1 MWSCFFELL
10 VVPLGGQSWQLWAQI
25 LFYSILGP
33 TVTFATLDWIALEV
47 RRREQ
52 AQDSLKRLYDELQAS
67 HALLGALQKVTEQ
80 FASAADLETAIS
92 AASEGIT
99 KVTGAV
105 GTAVLLQSGGASIS
119 HSYGLPQTLSR
130 HAATRDEALKAS
142 KNLSDQV
149 ESEGATYHLLTTP
162 LVWAGKLVG
171 SIHTYYARPP
181 ESDQRESFSI
191 LSSEFSAAA
200 EVARGRTRD
209 LVTLLD
215 VDRSIRAEGNL
226 ERLLDKLLSQMMTRA
241 DATLGGVYLADEERR
256 LQLRVCRGASC
267 HPGGPPLRLG
277 EGFVGAAA
285 ERAEACVANQLS
297 AAERGSGGSLLHT
310 AQSAVALPLLSEQ
323 ELLGVV
329 VLAHETPHYFDE
341 ATLPFLNLVAG
352 QVGLAVRNAQ
362 AYLQSE
368 ELAIAE
374 ERARIAREIHDGVAQ
389 SLAFSALK
397 LDLVT
402 RLLKTDPA
410 KAETE
415 LGTTKGTLRELIKE
429 LRRSI
434 FALRPIDL
442 EHRGFTET
450 VRGYCQDYGQQNGLG
465 VELTLAETPQLSAK
479 SEAVLFR
486 IFQEAMHNVAKHAAA
501 TGVKVS
507 TGTTPDGQGFVAVED
522 DGPRLRPGNRV
533 RPGHECGR
541 FGPEA
546 NERARRQPGRHLRA
560 VDTLR
565 AGYKGLRILA
575 GVKPGGDLLIG
586 TPASGFTNSPDC
598 LEAFPAERLRICSP
612 SGVPERRAVEL
623 ARG

>member
-1 MWSCFFELL
+1 MVTEKKVKRVRPALEPAVPAGLEARSKSLYQQVKLARFWLPVAIVGVVLVFELL
-10 VVPLGGQSWQLWAQI
+10 VVPLGGQNWQLWSQI

-52 AQDSLKRLYDELQAS
+52 AQESLKRLYDELQAS

-119 HSYGLPQTLSR
+119 HSYGLTQSLAW
-130 HAATRDEALKAS
+130 HAARRDEALRAGKH
-142 KNLSDQV
+142 LSD
-149 ESEGATYHLLTTP
+149 EADDGTSYWLLTTP
-162 LVWAGKLVG
+162 LVWAGKTVG
-171 SIHTYYARPP
+171 SIHAYYAHAP

-256 LQLRVCRGASC
+256 LQLRVCRGVGC
-267 HPGGPPLRLG
+267 QPGGPPLRLG

-285 ERAEACVANQLS
+285 ERAEACVANRLS
-297 AAERGSGGSLLHT
+297 AAERNSGGSLLHM

-323 ELLGVV
+323 QLLGVV

-415 LGTTKGTLRELIKE
+415 LGATKGTLRELIKE

-434 FALRPIDL
+434 FALRPVDL

-450 VRGYCQDYGQQNGLG
+450 IRGYCQDYGQQNGLG
-465 VELTLAETPQLSAK
+465 VELAFAEMPQLSAK

-501 TGVKVS
+501 TAVKVS

-522 DGPRLRPGNRV
+522 DGRGFDLVTVSDRV
-533 RPGHECGR
+533 
-541 FGPEA
+541 
-546 NERARRQPGRHLRA
+546 
-560 VDTLR
+560 TS
-565 AGYKGLRILA
+565 AGGLGLRQMKER
-575 GVKPGGDLLIG
+575 VDNRGGTFELSTRSGRG
-586 TPASGFTNSPDC
+586 TRVFAS
-598 LEAFPAERLRICSP
+598 L
-612 SGVPERRAVEL
+612 PE
-623 ARG
+623 

>member
-1 MWSCFFELL
+1 MKALGRGLEGTRAARRTPPISGPRSRSLYQQVKLARFWLPVAIIGVVLFFELL
-10 VVPLGGQSWQLWAQI
+10 VVPLGGRSWQLWSQI

-33 TVTFATLDWIALEV
+33 TVTFATLDWIAAEV

-52 AQDSLKRLYDELQAS
+52 AQEGLKRLYDELQAS

-80 FASAADLETAIS
+80 FAAAPDLEAAIS

-119 HSYGLPQTLSR
+119 QSYGLTDGLARQ
-130 HAATRDEALKAS
+130 AARRDEALKAGEP
-142 KNLSDQV
+142 LSDAL
-149 ESEGATYHLLTTP
+149 ESDGATYWLLTTP

-171 SIHTYYARPP
+171 SVHAYYAQTP
-181 ESDQRESFSI
+181 ESDQCESFSI

-200 EVARGRTRD
+200 EAARGRTRD
-209 LVTLLD
+209 LVTLLN

-241 DATLGGVYLADEERR
+241 DATLGGVYLADDERR
-256 LQLRVCRGASC
+256 LQLRVCRGSSC
-267 HPGGPPLRLG
+267 QPGGPPLRLG

-285 ERAEACVANQLS
+285 ERAEACVAHELS
-297 AAERGSGGSLLHT
+297 GERDKSGSLLHS
-310 AQSAVALPLLSEQ
+310 ARSAVALPLLSEQ

-329 VLAHETPHYFDE
+329 VLAHETPDYFDE
-341 ATLPFLNLVAG
+341 TTLPFLNLVAG

-389 SLAFSALK
+389 TLAFSALK

-415 LGTTKGTLRELIKE
+415 LTATKGTLREMIKE

-442 EHRGFTET
+442 EHHSFTET
-450 VRGYCQDYGQQNGLG
+450 IQGYCRDYGQQNGLS

-501 TGVKVS
+501 TSVRVS

-522 DGPRLRPGNRV
+522 DGQG
-533 RPGHECGR
+533 
-541 FGPEA
+541 F
-546 NERARRQPGRHLRA
+546 
-560 VDTLR
+560 D
-565 AGYKGLRILA
+565 LA
-575 GVKPGGDLLIG
+575 GVSDRVTSAGGLGLRQMKERVDSRGG
-586 TPASGFTNSPDC
+586 TFEVSTDAGRGTRVFAS
-598 LEAFPAERLRICSP
+598 L
-612 SGVPERRAVEL
+612 PE
-623 ARG
+623 